1 MPDPAAEYRRRLD
14 ARRLEHA
21 RLEALDAAHGWIRL
35 AVFLCAFALATLAYR
50 GSVSGWWLAAPTAAF
65 LVLVIRHDR
74 VIRARVAASRAVTFY
89 EHGLARLEDRWAG
102 LGSSGERFRD
112 EAHPYANDLDLF
124 GRGSLFELLSTART
138 RFGEDAL
145 AAWLL
150 APAPV
155 EDILARHEAIA
166 ELAPALDLRESLS
179 VVGSTVGAGVD
190 GSALASWA
198 AAPSGLRPPALRLVA
213 LGLTASMTGSLV
225 VWGVTGTPT
234 MFAAVL
240 LLQILFSAPLRAA
253 VDRVLHAA
261 AAPAR
266 DLDILV
272 GLLVQLEQ
280 GAFTSGRLVALRDS
294 LRTHDVT
301 ASRAVASLQRLVEM
315 HDWQHNPLFAPI
327 AAVFM
332 WGTHVAWAIEGWRR
346 ANGQHIGAWLK
357 AVGEFEAFASLSAYR
372 FEHPA
377 DPFPTVDPSTAACPV
392 LLEGDELGH
401 PLIPAARM
409 VPNSVRLDATLQLL
423 IVSGSNMSGKS
434 TFLRTVGVGVV
445 MALAGAP
452 VRARALRL
460 TPLAIGATLRIQDSL
475 QEGRSRFYA
484 EITRIRDLS
493 VRAAG
498 PLPLLFLLDELFH
511 GTNSHDRLLGA
522 AGVLRSLLDRGAVG
536 LITTHDLALTAV
548 ADRLAPRAMNVHFE
562 DWFDKDEWR
571 FDYRMKPGP
580 VSRSNAIA
588 LMRAVGLDVGSDEP

>member
-35 AVFLCAFALATLAYR
+35 AVFLCAFAVATLAYR
-50 GSVSGWWLAAPTAAF
+50 GSVSGWWLAAPAGAF

-74 VIRARVAASRAVTFY
+74 VIRSRVAASRAVTFY

-102 LGSSGERFRD
+102 LGSSGERFAD
-112 EAHPYANDLDLF
+112 DAHPYANDLDLF
-124 GRGSLFELLSTART
+124 GRGSLFQLLSTART

-155 EDILARHEAIA
+155 EDIRARHEAIA

-190 GSALASWA
+190 GPALVSWA
-198 AAPSGLRPPALRLVA
+198 EAPSDLRPPALRFVA
-213 LGLTASMTGSLV
+213 LGLTAAMTGSLV
-225 VWGVTGTPT
+225 VWGVTGTST

-253 VDRVLHAA
+253 VDRALHAA

-272 GLLVQLEQ
+272 GLLVQLER
-280 GAFTSGRLVALRDS
+280 GAFTAGRLAALRDN

-346 ANGQHIGAWLK
+346 ANGRHIGAWLT

-377 DPFPTVDPSTAACPV
+377 DPFPIVDPSTAACRV
-392 LLEGDELGH
+392 LLDGDELGH

-409 VPNSVRLDATLQLL
+409 VPNSVRLDPTRQLL

-452 VRARALRL
+452 VRARGLRL

-588 LMRAVGLDVGSDEP
+588 LMRAVGLDVASEEP